1 MIYHINITYFME
13 YNMRKT
19 FIILILAILSLNSC
33 TKDFGVKITKPG
45 ADLILSKMQSGNWA
59 GASAS
64 GNKLNISNGGT
75 LNGDYT
81 FEEPVLGIGG
91 IYKDSNGK
99 YIMTTPVGDTLYAM
113 EMNQQAKEAV
123 DAILDILDDAGGE
136 AVIGNLISAVID
148 NGADKIDLSN
158 SDKILEGT
166 NLTPDKRAEVEAILK
181 ASSNG
186 FSNGQAIK

>member
-75 LNGDYT
+75 LDGDYT

>member
-1 MIYHINITYFME
+1 ME

-64 GNKLNISNGGT
+64 GNKLNILNGGT

-99 YIMTTPVGDTLYAM
+99 YIMTTPPSWSIHFVT
-113 EMNQQAKEAV
+113 V
-123 DAILDILDDAGGE
+123 
-136 AVIGNLISAVID
+136 
-148 NGADKIDLSN
+148 
-158 SDKILEGT
+158 T
-166 NLTPDKRAEVEAILK
+166 
-181 ASSNG
+181 
-186 FSNGQAIK
+186 F

>member
-1 MIYHINITYFME
+1 MKTLSIISIISFLMII
-13 YNMRKT
+13 
-19 FIILILAILSLNSC
+19 SC
-33 TKDFGVKITKPG
+33 TKDYGVKITKPG

-59 GASAS
+59 GATAN
-64 GNKLNISNGGT
+64 GNKLNISNGGN

-113 EMNQQAKEAV
+113 EMNADAKKAV
-123 DAILDILDDAGGE
+123 DSILDILDDEGGE
-136 AVIGNLISAVID
+136 TVVGNLISAVID
-148 NGADKIDLSN
+148 NGAEKIDLSN
-158 SDKILEGT
+158 SDKILAGT
-166 NLTPDKRAEVEAILK
+166 NLTPEKRAEIETILK
-181 ASSNG
+181 ASSGG

>member
-1 MIYHINITYFME
+1 
-13 YNMRKT
+13 MRKT

-64 GNKLNISNGGT
+64 GNKLNISNGGA
-75 LNGDYT
+75 LDGDYT

>member
-1 MIYHINITYFME
+1 
-13 YNMRKT
+13 MRKT
-19 FIILILAILSLNSC
+19 FIILILSILSLNSC

-64 GNKLNISNGGT
+64 GNKLNIASGGS
-75 LNGDYT
+75 LDGDYT

-113 EMNQQAKEAV
+113 EMNQKAKEAV